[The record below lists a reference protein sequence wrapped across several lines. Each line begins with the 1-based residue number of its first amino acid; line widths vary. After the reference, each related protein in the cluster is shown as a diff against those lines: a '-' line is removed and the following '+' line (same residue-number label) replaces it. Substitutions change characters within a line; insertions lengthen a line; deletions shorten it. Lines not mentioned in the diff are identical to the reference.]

1 MSLGTIGLGIAI
13 IAFSAYLE
21 LMDKEYKNKKEVFES
36 E

>member
-1 MSLGTIGLGIAI
+1 MSLGTIGAGIAI

-21 LMDKEYKNKKEVFES
+21 LVNKEYEKKKEAFEN

>member
-13 IAFSAYLE
+13 IAFSAYME
-21 LMDKEYKNKKEVFES
+21 LMDKEYNKKKEVFES

>member
-21 LMDKEYKNKKEVFES
+21 LMNKEYNNEKEVFKS

>member
-13 IAFSAYLE
+13 VAFSAYLE
-21 LMDKEYKNKKEVFES
+21 LMDKDYEKKKEVFES